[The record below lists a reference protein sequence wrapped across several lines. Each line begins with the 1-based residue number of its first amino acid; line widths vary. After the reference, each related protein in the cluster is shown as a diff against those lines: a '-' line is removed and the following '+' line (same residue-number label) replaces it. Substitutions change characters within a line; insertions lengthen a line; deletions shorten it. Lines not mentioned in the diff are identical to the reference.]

1 MDVKKELEKF
11 SNKEIV
17 VEEILKENNLERE
30 IKKGSLLVQYE
41 IKELGKQINDRNQ
54 EAENLKK
61 ENFAFRKIISQKNE
75 MLLEL
80 LENFESLIKIREKDV
95 SIPLIFE
102 KEEYILKKY
111 NISLLAKENEAFNPR
126 YHQALNSELEKKESY
141 TIDEIVEQGYIE
153 NDKVLKIAKVIVR

>member
-141 TIDEIVEQGYIE
+141 IIDEIVEQGYIE